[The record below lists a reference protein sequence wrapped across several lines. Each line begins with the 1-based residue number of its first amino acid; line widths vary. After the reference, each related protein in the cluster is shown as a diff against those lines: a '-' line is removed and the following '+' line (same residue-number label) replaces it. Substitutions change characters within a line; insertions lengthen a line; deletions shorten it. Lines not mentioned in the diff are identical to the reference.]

1 MRGPVHLLVF
11 ALVALGLAA
20 PGRAA
25 VTVQATIDPQEV
37 NIGDEATLTYSVSG
51 GSVEEFPLPA
61 VDGLSVEQSSTST
74 QITMNGM
81 QFSQSYSHTFV
92 IVANRAGTI
101 IIPGFDIHDGD
112 GKTVAHAQALTLHVL
127 GGGGPQASTPAIAS
141 PAGPVTMPPG
151 LTSPDDQSAGQQPAD
166 QGSTRIS
173 VPIDPDGQPTRVFD
187 VITPETT
194 TAYVGQ
200 AVPLRIESYI
210 RADANAQ
217 QDSLPTLI
225 GSDFLMN
232 NLSLRPAEEGV
243 NVGNVEYIRD
253 SWLTAIEAPR
263 PGDFP
268 LQATRDTY
276 WTKSSPTPSDSDPFA
291 PLFGGRQAQLLHR
304 DIPSNKLVMHILPL
318 PDQGRPPGFSGAI
331 GKFQVSGNATPDAV
345 GVGEPVTLRFT
356 VTGQGNFDYVRSPT
370 LSADPAWKPY
380 APTSKINYQDQDE
393 SHTHAMKVF
402 EQALIPR
409 KNGTLQLPSAT
420 FSYFDPA
427 TKQYVNVPV
436 LLPPVTV
443 TGEMAPAPA
452 VAAAA
457 STDTGSRAPAPGTNP
472 ALFAP
477 NQLGFGSLTPD
488 LAPAYRHGWFW
499 IAQGLLLLVILAG
512 AGLALVRPRA
522 DSTRNV
528 RAERL
533 ASLRREEDAMD
544 TAARRGNAP
553 QFFASARRAVQL
565 ELAGRWQIAPES
577 LTLAE
582 IARRDAALGETVAP
596 LFLEADDVIYSGAAR
611 SDLDLSEWNRR
622 VREMLQPVRV

>member
-1 MRGPVHLLVF
+1 MSRPLPLLVF
-11 ALVALGLAA
+11 ALVALVLAV

-25 VTVQATIDPQEV
+25 VTVQATIDPREV
-37 NIGDEATLTYSVSG
+37 SIGDEATLTYSIAG
-51 GSVEEFPLPA
+51 GSVEDFQLPA
-61 VDGLSVEQSSTST
+61 VDGLSVEASSTSSR
-74 QITMNGM
+74 ITLNGM
-81 QFSQSYSHTFV
+81 QFSQSYSHTFLV
-92 IVANRAGTI
+92 VPNRAGTI
-101 IIPGFDIHDGD
+101 IIPGFDIHDQD
-112 GKTVAHAQALTLHVL
+112 GKTVARAQAITLHVV
-127 GGGGPQASTPAIAS
+127 GTAPPASAPAVAS
-141 PAGPVTMPPG
+141 PSGPVTMPPG
-151 LTSPDDQSAGQQPAD
+151 MTSPDDQSAGQQPAD
-166 QGSTRIS
+166 EGSTRIN
-173 VPIDPDGQPTRVFD
+173 VPIDSDGQQARVFD

-232 NLSLRPAEEGV
+232 NLSLRPSEEGV
-243 NVGNVEYIRD
+243 NVGNMEYIRD

-276 WTKSSPTPSDSDPFA
+276 WTKSAPAPADSDPFA
-291 PLFGGRQAQLLHR
+291 PLFGGRQGQLLHQ
-304 DIPSNKLVMHILPL
+304 DIASNKLVMHILPL

-331 GKFQVSGNATPDAV
+331 GKFQVSGNATPGTVD
-345 GVGEPVTLRFT
+345 VGEPVTLRFT

-380 APTSKINYQDQDE
+380 APTSKINYQDRDE
-393 SHTHAMKVF
+393 SHTRAMKVF
-402 EQALIPR
+402 EQALIPQ
-409 KNGTLQLPSAT
+409 KNGTLQLPQAT

-436 LLPPVTV
+436 SLPPVTV
-443 TGEMAPAPA
+443 TGPMPPVPA
-452 VAAAA
+452 VADTA
-457 STDTGSRAPAPGTNP
+457 STDTGQPTTVPKPNP

-477 NQLGFGSLTPD
+477 NQIGFGSLTPD

-499 IAQGLLLLVILAG
+499 IAQGLLLLIILAG
-512 AGLALVRPRA
+512 TGLALAPARP

-533 ASLRREEDAMD
+533 ASLRREEAAMD
-544 TAARRGNAP
+544 TAARSGNAP
-553 QFFASARRAVQL
+553 GFFASARRAVQL
-565 ELAGRWQIAPES
+565 ELAGRWQTAPES

-582 IARRDAALGETVAP
+582 IARRDPALGETVGP
-596 LFLEADDVIYSGAAR
+596 LFLAADDVIYSGSTR
-611 SDLDLSEWNRR
+611 SDLDLAEWNRR